1 MKMSPEVSMK
11 FVVFIVFLFD
21 YFSLSAYV
29 LVVESPGMESLM
41 SSQMI
46 LMNEIA
52 MDKKMSDFEHFT
64 EYLAQFA
71 NVVSTI
77 KKGQEAAS
85 KVMKIASVLK
95 NKSAGDW
102 LAEVEDGL
110 KGTFPEMAGFV
121 SSVEGGMAGE
131 VAAGGG
137 KYAEYISSWN
147 SKMRDYHAE
156 LLENYGNHTVFPELF
171 PALAKSGKDFVNA
184 ENAQKI
190 VHKAWLESGMEYEMK
205 NDGVRGGMFR
215 RYYEE
220 YMKSA
225 KENDNIEALGL
236 ANLMQASYIST
247 ETLEHIRKNLDLKV
261 MKEQFNRD
269 SAESYFQFLSDEKN
283 ENGMTKERKNTVFG
297 L

>member
-11 FVVFIVFLFD
+11 FVVFIVFLFSC
-21 YFSLSAYV
+21 FSLSAYV

-102 LAEVEDGL
+102 LSEVEDGL
-110 KGTFPEMAGFV
+110 KGTFPERAGFV
-121 SSVEGGMAGE
+121 SSVEDGMAGK
-131 VAAGGG
+131 VTAGGG
-137 KYAEYISSWN
+137 KYAEYLSSWN
-147 SKMRDYHAE
+147 SKMRDYHDK

-205 NDGVRGGMFR
+205 NDAVRGGMFR

-269 SAESYFQFLSDEKN
+269 SAESYFQFLSDEKK
-283 ENGMTKERKNTVFG
+283 ENGMTKERKKTVFG